1 MKNELKQ
8 FSKKRNIL
16 MTLFDEMPALQNIF
30 YIIIIAVYFISIY
43 FCLNKINQYF
53 NYNLVCFDIGAFAV
67 LIGLTIPLIPFLI
80 HFLIHFL
87 IKFISG
93 NISHI
98 KAIINYTRLP
108 LTSEELILGISNQ
121 LFLDADTYLDF
132 LEKKLKYKWFDD
144 VKYINISY
152 PDLFVILKSI
162 KEVFGDEKI
171 YILSYLEKQKFYGYM
186 QNVLPFYDT
195 LDDISDKFVNYHD
208 EIIVSLQNEND
219 TLIYHITNYIYN
231 IDKDLPIQFM
241 DENKTVH
248 KLFYWTNF
256 VM

>member
-16 MTLFDEMPALQNIF
+16 MTLFDEMPALQNTF
-30 YIIIIAVYFISIY
+30 YIIIIAMYFIFID
-43 FCLNKINQYF
+43 FCLNKINRYF
-53 NYNLVCFDIGAFAV
+53 NYNLVWYDIWFFAV
-67 LIGLTIPLIPFLI
+67 LIGLTLPVIP
-80 HFLIHFL
+80 FLIHFL
-87 IKFISG
+87 IKFICG

-121 LFLDADTYLDF
+121 LFSNADTYLEF
-132 LEKKLKYKWFDD
+132 LEKKLKYKWLDD
-144 VKYINISY
+144 TKYINISY
-152 PDLFVILKSI
+152 SDLFVILKSI
-162 KEVFGDEKI
+162 KEVFGDDKI
-171 YILSYLEKQKFYGYM
+171 YILSYFEKQESYGYM
-186 QNVLPFYDT
+186 QNVLPFYNT

-208 EIIVSLQNEND
+208 EIMVSLQNEND
-219 TLIYHITNYIYN
+219 TLIYHITNHIYN
-231 IDKDLPIQFM
+231 IDKDLHIQFM

-256 VM
+256 IM